1 MTYLD
6 GFNEAK
12 EAAANWLRRQAN
24 TEMDNSKR
32 MAFIEAHNATLALQP
47 PEIELVQKMHK
58 LGSSWEELR
67 QAVVKLMQWDVAGM
81 DPEFV
86 NDWRAVHS
94 ALSFPPHS
102 RDASDVARPSTPPTS
117 VARPHGSGVGTIN
130 LPPTERTT

>member
-1 MTYLD
+1 MNDTDMPEPIAY
-6 GFNEAK
+6 
-12 EAAANWLRRQAN
+12 
-24 TEMDNSKR
+24 
-32 MAFIEAHNATLALQP
+32 IEAQLKRIEKCGEEL